1 MTPRLRQGQGRR
13 PRPTGSPG
21 RAGFKPITRRQ
32 ILLAGAAL
40 AVILLGYF
48 VGTLF
53 ADHGSG
59 PSRSNETSGDT
70 AGASEPWYRKQ
81 APPPELVTL
90 PDAPIFPEPGDE
102 PATQPVRA
110 YEEALPVQVYE
121 AVAARALAPETTRP
135 APSRPERRPAADPPE
150 GRVTPPVQDAQAPW
164 RRFARASPETN
175 GRPTITVV
183 LDDLGVDRK
192 RTARAIGLRAPLTLS
207 FLTYASGLERQAAS
221 ARALGHELLV
231 HVPMEPVGKNVDP
244 GPNVL
249 ITGMDRDAILR
260 RLDWGLNRFS
270 AYVGV
275 NNHMGSR
282 FTADR
287 DGMAV
292 VMAELKRRGL
302 LFLDSRTTRATVGPA
317 LAREYEVP
325 LAQRNVF
332 LDNVNTLAAVNARL
346 EETEELARRRGF
358 AVAIGHPRDATLQA
372 LEMWLAALPGR
383 GFVLVPLSAIIARPG
398 VTG

>member
-1 MTPRLRQGQGRR
+1 MIAD
-13 PRPTGSPG
+13 TG
-21 RAGFKPITRRQ
+21 K
-32 ILLAGAAL
+32 
-40 AVILLGYF
+40 
-48 VGTLF
+48 
-53 ADHGSG
+53 GS
-59 PSRSNETSGDT
+59 SRSDQGSGDT
-70 AGASEPWYRKQ
+70 VGTSEPWYRNQ
-81 APPPELVTL
+81 APPPGLVTL
-90 PDAPIFPEPGDE
+90 PDTPIFPEPGDE

-110 YEEALPVQVYE
+110 YEEALPGQIYE
-121 AVAARALAPETTRP
+121 AAVAPAPEAKRP
-135 APSRPERRPAADPPE
+135 VPSRADERSAPNLPRA
-150 GRVTPPVQDAQAPW
+150 RVTPPVQQAGAPW
-164 RRFARASPETN
+164 RRFAQASPEAN

-192 RTARAIGLRAPLTLS
+192 RTARAIGLPAPLTLS

-221 ARALGHELLV
+221 ARDSGHELLV

-249 ITGMDRDAILR
+249 EIGMDSDVIRQ

-282 FTADR
+282 FTANR

-302 LFLDSRTTRATVGPA
+302 LFLDSRTTGATVGPA
-317 LAREYEVP
+317 LAREYQVP

-332 LDNVNTLAAVNARL
+332 LDNVNTIAAVNARL

-358 AVAIGHPRDATLQA
+358 AVAIGHPRDATLKA
-372 LEMWLAALPGR
+372 LEKWLAALPER
-383 GFVLVPLSAIIARPG
+383 GFVLVPLSAIITGPG

>member
-1 MTPRLRQGQGRR
+1 MIPRRRQRQRHR
-13 PRPTGSPG
+13 PGSADAPG
-21 RAGFKPITRRQ
+21 RAAFKPLTRRQ
-32 ILLAGAAL
+32 ILLAAGAL
-40 AVILLGYF
+40 AAVLLGYF
-48 VGTLF
+48 VGALI
-53 ADHGSG
+53 ADSG
-59 PSRSNETSGDT
+59 KGPTRSNQISGE
-70 AGASEPWYRKQ
+70 AVGASEPWYRNQ
-81 APPPELVTL
+81 APPPGLVTL
-90 PDAPIFPEPGDE
+90 PDTPIFPEPGDE

-110 YEEALPVQVYE
+110 YEEALPDEIYE
-121 AVAARALAPETTRP
+121 AAVAPKAQEEATRA
-135 APSRPERRPAADPPE
+135 APSRRDDAAAAGVPESRI
-150 GRVTPPVQDAQAPW
+150 TPPVNEARAPW
-164 RRFARASPETN
+164 RRFAMPSPDA
-175 GRPTITVV
+175 RQMPTIAVV

-221 ARALGHELLV
+221 ARASGHELLV
-231 HVPMEPVGKNVDP
+231 HVPMEPVGNNVDP

-249 ITGMDRDAILR
+249 EIGMDHDAILR

-287 DGMAV
+287 DGMTV

-302 LFLDSRTTRATVGPA
+302 LFLDSRTTGATVGPA

-346 EETEELARRRGF
+346 DETEELARRRGF
-358 AVAIGHPRDATLQA
+358 AVAIGHPRDATLMA
-372 LEMWLAALPGR
+372 LETWLAAVPER
-383 GFVLVPLSAIIARPG
+383 GFVLVPLSTIIARPG
-398 VTG
+398 VAG